1 MRSILHD
8 NPAQRDPRI
17 KDYQMRYASEA
28 EEVLVIPARKWM
40 RVPRSVLL
48 RWFASDFTDIYTVLD
63 ILQ

>member
-8 NPAQRDPRI
+8 DPAHRDPRI
-17 KDYQMRYASEA
+17 KDYQMRYASES

-48 RWFASDFTDIYTVLD
+48 HWFASDSADVYSVLD